1 MPTVSRLPTGVC
13 FLIEPQSESKST
25 TCVCLSLSDTHTH
38 TLSNSCSCAL
48 GDKEYFDKNNKKN
61 NALRKHQTKSRVK
74 LSRQQQMACKQQQ
87 LTNKQTNKK
96 KLITA
101 RALYRLTVVCCSF
114 PLAHFA
120 FLVALLFVFDSS
132 CLVFIFLSVYVGF
145 ANMKLKAGTSQVSH
159 FVFSSVS
166 HRIWH
171 LFRLFLGR
179 IPRCAFIYNNY
190 HEIQRN
196 K

>member
-1 MPTVSRLPTGVC
+1 
-13 FLIEPQSESKST
+13 
-25 TCVCLSLSDTHTH
+25 
-38 TLSNSCSCAL
+38 
-48 GDKEYFDKNNKKN
+48 
-61 NALRKHQTKSRVK
+61 
-74 LSRQQQMACKQQQ
+74 MACKQKRQQ
-87 LTNKQTNKK
+87 QTNKQKR

-114 PLAHFA
+114 SLAHFA
-120 FLVALLFVFDSS
+120 FLVALLFVFDSA

-159 FVFSSVS
+159 FAFSSVS

-190 HEIQRN
+190 REIQQN